1 HTAPPVAYSRAA
13 HPPHLPS
20 SPTRRSSDLPSPG
33 HTPHHPHPEPVPS
46 PPRRRNES
54 EGTDGRNTGTHAGRR
69 APHPHRRG
77 HPPAPPKPGPPARG
91 NFAPPL
97 PPLSGKCGTSPSH
110 RRRLPPTDGPP
121 PRRSRGFPLRSKPLG
136 PRGVSPSSHRPP
148 SEPGASDTGPQVIGQ
163 GASPSK
169 PPSGPDPR
177 VREGG
182 G

>member
-77 HPPAPPKPGPPARG
+77 HPPAPPKR
-91 NFAPPL
+91 
-97 PPLSGKCGTSPSH
+97 SEEHTSELQS
-110 RRRLPPTDGPP
+110 RENLVCRLLLEKKKT
-121 PRRSRGFPLRSKPLG
+121 
-136 PRGVSPSSHRPP
+136 HN
-148 SEPGASDTGPQVIGQ
+148 
-163 GASPSK
+163 
-169 PPSGPDPR
+169 
-177 VREGG
+177 
-182 G
+182 